1 MDIEV
6 KQMSTDTNQLLDHL
20 HVVCKRFHVDYPHAS
35 EKDKFFV
42 EAVAL
47 HEYQLKK
54 AHEQGLKRADVPP
67 FLGLKRTERSNEMP
81 A

>member
-6 KQMSTDTNQLLDHL
+6 KRMSTDTVELLDQL
-20 HVVCKRFHVDYPHAS
+20 NAVCKRFHVDYPHSS
-35 EKDKFFV
+35 EKDRFFV

-47 HEYQLKK
+47 YEYQLKK

>member
-6 KQMSTDTNQLLDHL
+6 KRMSTDTVELLDQL
-20 HVVCKRFHVDYPHAS
+20 HAVCKRFHVDYLHAS

-47 HEYQLKK
+47 HEYLLIKIFARACGSTKK
-54 AHEQGLKRADVPP
+54 TADI
-67 FLGLKRTERSNEMP
+67 
-81 A
+81 

>member
-6 KQMSTDTNQLLDHL
+6 KRMSTDTVELLDQL
-20 HVVCKRFHVDYPHAS
+20 HAVCKRFHVDYLHAS

-47 HEYQLKK
+47 HEYGRCE
-54 AHEQGLKRADVPP
+54 EQR
-67 FLGLKRTERSNEMP
+67 
-81 A
+81 